1 MSTTYVRRSAEDT
14 EQETVIQWA
23 RLCSNSRPELALL
36 HHIPNGGSRG
46 KKEAVKLKRMG
57 VLAGVSDL
65 HLPVAKA
72 GYNGLYI
79 EMKYGDGR
87 LLVSQKEFMKRA
99 ARWGNYCIVAYSA
112 ADAIEILQNYINDTA
127 IYENLSIVKG
137 SKRTSTVK

>member
-46 KKEAVKLKRMG
+46 KKEAAKLKRMG

-72 GYNGLYI
+72 GYIGLYI

-87 LLVSQKEFMKRA
+87 LLASQREFLKRA
-99 ARWGNYCIVAYSA
+99 ARWGSYCIVAYSA

-137 SKRTSTVK
+137 SKRINTIK